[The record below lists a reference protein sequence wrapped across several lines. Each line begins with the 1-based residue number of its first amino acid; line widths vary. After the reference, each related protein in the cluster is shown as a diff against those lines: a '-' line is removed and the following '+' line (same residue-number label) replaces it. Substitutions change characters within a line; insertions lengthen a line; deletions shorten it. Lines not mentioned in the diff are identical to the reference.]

1 MFIQQKRG
9 LSVSPPIIITCE
21 LCNTLENL
29 DECNPPGEILR
40 IMSKRN
46 VCSNCAFWMDK
57 IAHPDIGNE
66 VIGSHYYIVYPF
78 VKRPNNVIK
87 GSEGK
92 EFYIRRF
99 DGTLIKSNNIWHQ
112 GEIPEHFRKQLP
124 DTANFLSLITYT
136 KLSNDSHKC
145 HAKGCWDRYN
155 CLRYNLSC
163 ERDGPFNKIPANHT
177 IGDENCPSFINI
189 NELKI

>member
-1 MFIQQKRG
+1 
-9 LSVSPPIIITCE
+9 
-21 LCNTLENL
+21 
-29 DECNPPGEILR
+29 
-40 IMSKRN
+40 
-46 VCSNCAFWMDK
+46 MDK

-112 GEIPEHFRKQLP
+112 GEIPEHFRK
-124 DTANFLSLITYT
+124 TIA
-136 KLSNDSHKC
+136 
-145 HAKGCWDRYN
+145 RY
-155 CLRYNLSC
+155 CQFPIIDNLHQ
-163 ERDGPFNKIPANHT
+163 I
-177 IGDENCPSFINI
+177 I
-189 NELKI
+189 

>member
-29 DECNPPGEILR
+29 DECNPPGDILR

-46 VCSNCAFWMDK
+46 VCSKCAFWMDK

-136 KLSNDSHKC
+136 KLSNDPHKC
-145 HAKGCWDRYN
+145 HAKDAGIAIIALDIIYLAN
-155 CLRYNLSC
+155 EMDLSI
-163 ERDGPFNKIPANHT
+163 RFRPIILLAMKTVLH
-177 IGDENCPSFINI
+177 
-189 NELKI
+189 L

>member
-1 MFIQQKRG
+1 MAEMATN
-9 LSVSPPIIITCE
+9 SVDP
-21 LCNTLENL
+21 
-29 DECNPPGEILR
+29 
-40 IMSKRN
+40 
-46 VCSNCAFWMDK
+46 AFAK
-57 IAHPDIGNE
+57 IE
-66 VIGSHYYIVYPF
+66 
-78 VKRPNNVIK
+78 
-87 GSEGK
+87 
-92 EFYIRRF
+92 
-99 DGTLIKSNNIWHQ
+99 TLIKSNNIWHQ

-136 KLSNDSHKC
+136 KLSNDPHKC

>member
-1 MFIQQKRG
+1 
-9 LSVSPPIIITCE
+9 
-21 LCNTLENL
+21 
-29 DECNPPGEILR
+29 
-40 IMSKRN
+40 
-46 VCSNCAFWMDK
+46 NCAFWMDK

-112 GEIPEHFRKQLP
+112 GEIPEYFRKQLP
-124 DTANFLSLITYT
+124 NTANFLSLITYT

-163 ERDGPFNKIPANHT
+163 CERDGPFNKIPANHT

>member
-29 DECNPPGEILR
+29 DECNPPGDILR

-46 VCSNCAFWMDK
+46 VCSKCAFWMDK

-99 DGTLIKSNNIWHQ
+99 DGTLIKYNNIWHQ
-112 GEIPEHFRKQLP
+112 V
-124 DTANFLSLITYT
+124 
-136 KLSNDSHKC
+136 
-145 HAKGCWDRYN
+145 
-155 CLRYNLSC
+155 
-163 ERDGPFNKIPANHT
+163 
-177 IGDENCPSFINI
+177 
-189 NELKI
+189 

>member
-1 MFIQQKRG
+1 
-9 LSVSPPIIITCE
+9 
-21 LCNTLENL
+21 
-29 DECNPPGEILR
+29 
-40 IMSKRN
+40 
-46 VCSNCAFWMDK
+46 MDK

-112 GEIPEHFRKQLP
+112 GETQNILENNCQILP
-124 DTANFLSLITYT
+124 ISY
-136 KLSNDSHKC
+136 HC
-145 HAKGCWDRYN
+145 
-155 CLRYNLSC
+155 
-163 ERDGPFNKIPANHT
+163 
-177 IGDENCPSFINI
+177 
-189 NELKI
+189 